1 MNTSNNNLL
10 EFLGEKLAD
19 LKEFVMKHLRVVV
32 PVAVGV
38 LALIVLIISVS
49 AHNARKA
56 RELEEQAAAAAAEAE
71 SLLNVDSAVLAVPEV
86 ALEEDAYPAVNELVK
101 KYFVAM
107 ASGDIELVRSYNNN
121 IDDTEAI
128 RIEET
133 AKYIESYENLKVYTK
148 IGPSDGTYLAYVY
161 YEEKFRDY
169 EESIPGLEA
178 FYICTDDSGKLY
190 INDGEESES
199 VINYIREASLQDD
212 VVDLNNEVASTYN
225 NMLAQNEDLSIF
237 LVDLT
242 ESIDTAVGES
252 LAQNEGS
259 TDTQTAEADTGEDEE
274 EKEEPVAGTT
284 VSDIVK
290 TVRATTTVNIRSSDS
305 ETADKLGKAAEGDEF
320 TLIEKRG
327 NGWSEISYNGA
338 SAFIKSEYLE
348 DASVEAVVNV
358 NNGNDDGDDA
368 STDTQTA
375 DTQTN
380 AASTKTSG
388 TVTVKDNVR
397 IRASASTEG
406 DKIAT
411 AYVGQKLDVVEKL
424 ANGWT
429 KIKYEGQIAYVK
441 SEFVE

>member
-10 EFLGEKLAD
+10 EFIGEKLAD
-19 LKEFVMKHLRVVV
+19 LKEFVMKHLRIVV

-49 AHNARKA
+49 AHNAKKA
-56 RELEEQAAAAAAEAE
+56 REQEEQAAAAAAEAE
-71 SLLNVDSAVLAVPEV
+71 SQLNVDSAVLAVPEV
-86 ALEEDAYPAVNELVK
+86 ALEEDAYPAVNELLK

-107 ASGDIELVRSYNNN
+107 ASGDIDLVRSYNNN

-178 FYICTDDSGKLY
+178 FYICTDESGELY

-225 NMLAQNEDLSIF
+225 NMLAQNEDLSVF

-252 LAQNEGS
+252 LAQNEGT
-259 TDTQTAEADTGEDEE
+259 TDTQTAETDTGEEE
-274 EKEEPVAGTT
+274 EEEEESAVGTT

-327 NGWSEISYNGA
+327 NGWSEISYNGS

-358 NNGNDDGDDA
+358 NNGDDDGDDA

-380 AASTKTSG
+380 AASTKASG

-406 DKIAT
+406 EKIAT